1 LLKDMAHLLTTM
13 HKPLKLL
20 ASMDEQE
27 PYHYHLM
34 TMPVWPKNLPS
45 PALLAASTNY
55 LALRGQLA
63 AELPVYLGLLHRG
76 FAVFVRRLVA
86 IQTRFWVHVK
96 NRWADLWEMLRVE
109 RELYAG
115 WEEMCAVWCGRWA
128 DVDEVMRALGV
139 MQPGVLEVLKERK
152 KREEPQ
158 QRREME
164 VEYFGM
170 PGFY

>member
-1 LLKDMAHLLTTM
+1 MNQQAVHALLAPL
-13 HKPLKLL
+13 LKLL
-20 ASMDEQE
+20 RVPTLIGYGHGHQLIS
-27 PYHYHLM
+27 
-34 TMPVWPKNLPS
+34 
-45 PALLAASTNY
+45 
-55 LALRGQLA
+55 GQLA

-128 DVDEVMRALGV
+128 DVDEVMRALGL